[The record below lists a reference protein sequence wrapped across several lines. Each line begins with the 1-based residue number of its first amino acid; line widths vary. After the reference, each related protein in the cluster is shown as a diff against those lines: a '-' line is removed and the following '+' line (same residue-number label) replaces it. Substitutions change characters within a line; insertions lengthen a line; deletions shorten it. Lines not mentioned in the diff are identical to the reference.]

1 MAQLIVRNL
10 ENSVKERLRRRARQ
24 HHRSMEEEA
33 REILRNSVNEEA
45 ATSEGL
51 GTEIS
56 GLFKKA
62 GLDYE
67 IPELRGQTIK
77 PPRFEE

>member
-10 ENSVKERLRRRARQ
+10 ENSVKERLRSRARR

-33 REILRNSVNEEA
+33 REILRNCVNHEEPA
-45 ATSEGL
+45 SDGL

-56 GLFKKA
+56 LLFK
-62 GLDYE
+62 GTTLDHD
-67 IPELRGQTIK
+67 ISELRGHPLN